1 MGTNLTF
8 LIGKIL
14 FVNHTQSSLISVPY
28 LTRQI
33 ASWTLMILIILTSIT
48 MLSLIFLSMIFVR
61 RQCCRPSKR
70 TSKPNQPPQ
79 YYQDVWCELGKKW
92 QINPKD
98 FVIGQK
104 IGQGCFGDVYRGELK
119 QYSQKSI
126 EVAIKVLRDQN
137 IASMHE
143 FLYEANRMKEFS
155 HSNVL
160 SLIGVAWDPVWKAMV
175 LLPYM
180 KNGDLKS
187 YISNEKNR
195 PTVRQL
201 ITWGIQVAD
210 GMEYLSSLKFVH
222 RDLATRNCMLDENL
236 VCRISDFGLSRDVID
251 RDYYLVPRT
260 AVTKEKDGQVIQI
273 PPRRLPI
280 RWLSPES
287 IESSKYTVQSDVV
300 RDEKIFEV
308 FFR

>member
-1 MGTNLTF
+1 MSLLF
-8 LIGKIL
+8 L
-14 FVNHTQSSLISVPY
+14 FV
-28 LTRQI
+28 
-33 ASWTLMILIILTSIT
+33 
-48 MLSLIFLSMIFVR
+48 IFIR
-61 RQCCRPSKR
+61 RRYFQFSEKYQKQ
-70 TSKPNQPPQ
+70 TKPPQ

-92 QINPKD
+92 QINSKHLT
-98 FVIGQK
+98 VAEK

-119 QYSQKSI
+119 QNDNKPL

-137 IASMHE
+137 VASMHE
-143 FLYEANRMKEFS
+143 FLFEANRMKDFS
-155 HSNVL
+155 HPNVL
-160 SLIGVAWDPVWKAMV
+160 SLIGVVWDPVRKAMV

-180 KNGDLKS
+180 KNGDLRS
-187 YISNEKNR
+187 YISSEKNR

-210 GMEYLSSLKFVH
+210 GMEYLSSLKFIH

-236 VCRISDFGLSRDVID
+236 ICRISDFGLSRDILD

-260 AVTKEKDGQVIQI
+260 TTKERNGQVIQM

-287 IESSKYTVQSDVV
+287 IESSKYTIQSDVV
-300 RDEKIFEV
+300 SLL
-308 FFR
+308 